1 MRLSCALLM
10 LLTVGVYS
18 AELGG
23 RTAKALSTA
32 APDRDGQDLFL
43 TPQNNYNGWVNP
55 EDLRPMPQCI
65 AQQDQSTWLEIMTK
79 CTAKRCT
86 SHFGFICTHLQWLT
100 HLGCLSV
107 AFSSDVIA
115 RYLPYCGRS
124 ILAKAQLYSWIRD
137 ITGREWLVE
146 VGDTNELQSLS
157 PASLAEGYS
166 TVDVLKTAPG
176 CLTGSV
182 CSFSREPFQRVMA
195 SCGFTSAS
203 HHTGNAARPWE
214 YDEPVRSII
223 ALDSETVG
231 YDLVQQH
238 IKDGYY
244 FDKGCFCSSFA
255 VDFEEEPCS
264 DSERLDWTKQ
274 RLWLNATCGSKSLP
288 DNWTDALLTTQF
300 AFIALDG
307 WSWPKC
313 VMDMPKKV
321 TGLTDQC
328 AADACK
334 LDSSGYCQVTRAV
347 DRKCFCQHI
356 SYDSCEGSC
365 QIFETRIDYIRW
377 LHDLCG
383 GIQDWQGLPNNWRQ
397 LSAPTLTEMI
407 PWQWA
412 LKPSMAPDSTPITQP
427 GDNKA
432 TEACPSTQWKLG
444 SFAIINIATFIA
456 LLLCQR
462 KHMLQSKNVN
472 SEHSQPIYWAF
483 KGILLA
489 TIQVFANLFSSVLV
503 QKIPGYEEVPIFQLM
518 LLWCSMP
525 RLSWLMMFLLGLQQ
539 FGPKSLSAAASLLFA
554 EILLQLLSAYYIL
567 ITVYYGYEHNFYL
580 GTVEI
585 WVPAKIMY
593 AGALMWLLTVIM
605 AFAVSIR
612 AMRKVEK
619 SRVSVFT
626 SLNISEEGMPPIKEY
641 NNIRTGR
648 MFHRATGRPRA
659 PEEAPLIRD
668 QSNRTSYDPILVQ
681 PRLISLPHR
690 PRLAE
695 VYAATTSFLLFLWIA
710 QLLFWG
716 GFIGLSSE
724 EYVFPA
730 CAMQIA
736 VHIDSQAVL
745 RFCPPIL
752 GTIWKLTQHT
762 YVEVQGDLP
771 AALRKHH
778 GTPRPVV
785 GIWTCNA

>member
-1 MRLSCALLM
+1 MVAIPRCVKIQDRLNIDKMRLYCALFV
-10 LLTVGVYS
+10 LLAVSVYS
-18 AELGG
+18 ADVE
-23 RTAKALSTA
+23 ALSTA
-32 APDRDGQDLFL
+32 ALDHDGHDQFL
-43 TPQNNYNGWVNP
+43 TPQNNFNGWVNP
-55 EDLRPMPQCI
+55 EDLKPMPQCV
-65 AQQDQSTWLEIMTK
+65 AQQDQSTWLDTMTK

-86 SHFGFICTHLQWLT
+86 SHFGFICTHHQWLT

-107 AFSSDVIA
+107 AFSPDVIA

-146 VGDTNELQSLS
+146 VGDTNELQNLS

-166 TVDVLKTAPG
+166 TVDVLKAAPG

-182 CSFSREPFQRVMA
+182 CSFSREPFQQVMA

-214 YDEPVRSII
+214 YNEPVRSMI

-244 FDKGCFCSSFA
+244 FDKGCFCSAFA

-288 DNWTDALLTTQF
+288 DNWTDALMTTQF
-300 AFIALDG
+300 AFIPLDN
-307 WSWPKC
+307 WRWPKC
-313 VMDMPKKV
+313 GADMPKEV
-321 TGLTDQC
+321 TDLTDQC

-383 GIQDWQGLPNNWRQ
+383 GIQDWHGLPNNWRQ

-412 LKPSMAPDSTPITQP
+412 LKPSKAPGITPNTQP
-427 GDNKA
+427 GDIEA
-432 TEACPSTQWKLG
+432 TEACPSNQWKFG
-444 SFAIINIATFIA
+444 SFAIVNIATFIA

-462 KHMLQSKNVN
+462 KRMLQSKNIN
-472 SEHSQPIYWAF
+472 SVEHSQPIYWAF
-483 KGILLA
+483 KGILPA
-489 TIQVFANLFSSVLV
+489 TVQIFANLVCSVLV
-503 QKIPGYEEVPIFQLM
+503 QKVPGYEEVPIIQLL
-518 LLWCSMP
+518 LLWSSMP
-525 RLSWLMMFLLGLQQ
+525 RLSWLAMFLLGLQQ

-554 EILLQLLSAYYIL
+554 EILLQFLSAYYFL
-567 ITVYYGYEHNFYL
+567 VTVYYGYEHNFYL

-593 AGALMWLLTVIM
+593 AGALMWLFTVIM

-612 AMRKVEK
+612 AMRKMEK
-619 SRVSVFT
+619 SRGSVFT
-626 SLNISEEGMPPIKEY
+626 SLDISEEGMPPIIEY
-641 NNIRTGR
+641 HNIRTGR
-648 MFHRATGRPRA
+648 MFHPATGRPRA

-668 QSNRTSYDPILVQ
+668 QSNRTSYDPLLVK
-681 PRLISLPHR
+681 PRLISLPHK

-695 VYAATTSFLLFLWIA
+695 LYAATTIFLLLLWIA

-724 EYVFPA
+724 E
-730 CAMQIA
+730 
-736 VHIDSQAVL
+736 
-745 RFCPPIL
+745 FCPPIL
-752 GTIWKLTQHT
+752 GVLTAVWLTSSLVGTII
-762 YVEVQGDLP
+762 
-771 AALRKHH
+771 AFR
-778 GTPRPVV
+778 
-785 GIWTCNA
+785 